1 MPTKLIRGLSKVV
14 EGREARQTKDSIVV
28 DNMDGSSSSS
38 SDESLESTLVF
49 DGYKTPLESTTELK
63 TQGMA
68 CKFLG

>member
-1 MPTKLIRGLSKVV
+1 MV
-14 EGREARQTKDSIVV
+14 EGRESRQTKDSIVV
-28 DNMDGSSSSS
+28 DNMDGSSSSSS